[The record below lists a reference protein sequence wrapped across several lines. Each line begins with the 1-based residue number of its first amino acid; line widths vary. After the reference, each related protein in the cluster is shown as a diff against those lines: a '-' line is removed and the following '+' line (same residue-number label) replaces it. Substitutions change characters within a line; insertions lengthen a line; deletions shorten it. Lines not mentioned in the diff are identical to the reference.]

1 MTKSELSRLIKYG
14 ESQTVSLKALRTKP
28 STLARP
34 MVSFSNTNDRVL
46 IVGVD
51 DKTRKIHGAK
61 TTKEREEGLDNI
73 HKTARQCCQ
82 PNVDILKIEEIET
95 PDGMVF
101 LVSIAKDPDEV
112 YVTEGGV
119 LVRKGTMDI
128 KPSNYDIQLL
138 FSKRNKFKFEE
149 EIVNNATLEDIDF
162 SRITKFKREYF
173 KNRKKRLSS
182 DDTNILRQFGCM
194 RRVGKKD
201 VPTVAGILCFGKIP
215 RQFFSLDYIHIF
227 RYGAP
232 EKDSS
237 AKIGDNYIDSGTLSE
252 MISEAYEYITDA
264 LNKELIPY
272 KNPDTGRREYIPKYP
287 YLVIREAI
295 ANAVTHREYHPFVKN
310 GIDILWFSDRIEI
323 LNPGLLLDPITPENI
338 YIVRNK
344 QRNPNIAGILTGYG
358 YAEQIGEGMQ
368 LFKRECNRHPLK
380 PKYPEYR
387 EWVDTT
393 VTVLHPAEVGV
404 QKEERI
410 SFEGLNERQK
420 KAVNFVIEKGRIG
433 RREYVEI
440 NNISERTAARDLKDL
455 LEKGVFITNNKRGW
469 ALRYL
474 LRQ

>member
-34 MVSFSNTNDRVL
+34 MVSFSNTNDGLL
-46 IVGVD
+46 IVGVN

-61 TTKEREEGLDNI
+61 TTKQREEGLDNI
-73 HKTARQCCQ
+73 HKAAKQCCQ
-82 PNVDILKIEEIET
+82 PNVDVSKIEEIET

-101 LVSIAKDPDEV
+101 VVSITKDPDEV
-112 YVTEGGV
+112 YVTEGAV
-119 LVRKGTMDI
+119 LVRKGTMDV

-138 FSKRNKFKFEE
+138 FSKRNKLKFEE
-149 EIVNNATLEDIDF
+149 EIVDSVTLEDIDF
-162 SRITKFKREYF
+162 SRIVKFRKEYF

-182 DDTNILRQFGCM
+182 DDTNILRQFGCI

-201 VPTVAGILCFGKIP
+201 VPRAAGILCFGKIP

-252 MISEAYEYITDA
+252 MISEAYEYITDG

-338 YIVRNK
+338 YMVRNK

-404 QKEERI
+404 QKEGRI
-410 SFEGLNERQK
+410 SFEGLSERQK
-420 KAVNFVIEKGRIG
+420 KAIEYIKKKGSVSNKEYRNIFKISAATAKRELQDLVKKKICKTRGAGPSLKYIIG
-433 RREYVEI
+433 
-440 NNISERTAARDLKDL
+440 
-455 LEKGVFITNNKRGW
+455 
-469 ALRYL
+469 
-474 LRQ
+474 

>member
-1 MTKSELSRLIKYG
+1 MTKSELSRLTKYG

-34 MVSFSNTNDRVL
+34 MVSFSNTNDGLL

-61 TTKEREEGLDNI
+61 TIKQREEGLDNT
-73 HKTARQCCQ
+73 HKAAKQCCQ
-82 PNVDILKIEEIET
+82 PNVDVSKIEEIET

-101 LVSIAKDPDEV
+101 VVSITKDPDEV
-112 YVTEGGV
+112 YVTEGAV
-119 LVRKGTMDI
+119 LVRKGTVDV

-138 FSKRNKFKFEE
+138 FSKRNKLKFEE
-149 EIVNNATLEDIDF
+149 EIVDSATLEDIDF
-162 SRITKFKREYF
+162 SRIVKFRKEYF
-173 KNRKKRLSS
+173 KNRKKRLSG
-182 DDTNILRQFGCM
+182 DDTNILRQFGCI

-201 VPTVAGILCFGKIP
+201 VPTVTGILCFGKIP

-252 MISEAYEYITDA
+252 MISEAYEYITDG

-338 YIVRNK
+338 YMVRNK

-404 QKEERI
+404 QKEGRI
-410 SFEGLNERQK
+410 SFEGLSERQK
-420 KAVNFVIEKGRIG
+420 KAIEYIKKKGSVSNKEYRNIFKISAATAKRELQDLVKKKICKTRGAGPSLKYIIG
-433 RREYVEI
+433 
-440 NNISERTAARDLKDL
+440 
-455 LEKGVFITNNKRGW
+455 
-469 ALRYL
+469 
-474 LRQ
+474 

>member
-1 MTKSELSRLIKYG
+1 MD
-14 ESQTVSLKALRTKP
+14 VSK
-28 STLARP
+28 
-34 MVSFSNTNDRVL
+34 V
-46 IVGVD
+46 
-51 DKTRKIHGAK
+51 
-61 TTKEREEGLDNI
+61 
-73 HKTARQCCQ
+73 
-82 PNVDILKIEEIET
+82 EEIET

-101 LVSIAKDPDEV
+101 VVSITKDPDEV
-112 YVTEGGV
+112 YVTEGAV
-119 LVRKGTMDI
+119 LVRKGTMDV

-138 FSKRNKFKFEE
+138 FSKRNKLKFEE
-149 EIVNNATLEDIDF
+149 EIVDSATLEDIDF

-173 KNRKKRLSS
+173 KNRKKQLSG
-182 DDTNILRQFGCM
+182 DDTNILRQFGCI

-201 VPTVAGILCFGKIP
+201 VPTVTGILCFGKIP

-252 MISEAYEYITDA
+252 MISEAYEYITDG

-338 YIVRNK
+338 YMVRNK

-404 QKEERI
+404 QKEGRI
-410 SFEGLNERQK
+410 SFEGLSERQK
-420 KAVNFVIEKGRIG
+420 KAIEYIKKKGSVSNKEYRNIFKISAATAKRELQDLVKKKICKTRGAGPSLKYIIG
-433 RREYVEI
+433 
-440 NNISERTAARDLKDL
+440 
-455 LEKGVFITNNKRGW
+455 
-469 ALRYL
+469 
-474 LRQ
+474 

>member
-34 MVSFSNTNDRVL
+34 MVSFSNTN
-46 IVGVD
+46 
-51 DKTRKIHGAK
+51 KAAK
-61 TTKEREEGLDNI
+61 
-73 HKTARQCCQ
+73 QCCQ
-82 PNVDILKIEEIET
+82 PNVDVSKIEEIET

-101 LVSIAKDPDEV
+101 VVSITKDPDEV
-112 YVTEGGV
+112 YVTEGAV
-119 LVRKGTMDI
+119 LVRKGTMDV

-138 FSKRNKFKFEE
+138 FSKRNKLKFEE
-149 EIVNNATLEDIDF
+149 EIVDSATLEDIDF
-162 SRITKFKREYF
+162 SRIVKFRKEYF
-173 KNRKKRLSS
+173 KNRKKRLSG
-182 DDTNILRQFGCM
+182 DDTNILRQFGCI

-201 VPTVAGILCFGKIP
+201 VPTVTGILCFGKIP

-252 MISEAYEYITDA
+252 MISEAYEYITDG

-338 YIVRNK
+338 YMVRNK

-404 QKEERI
+404 QKEGRI
-410 SFEGLNERQK
+410 SFEGLSERQK
-420 KAVNFVIEKGRIG
+420 KAIEYIKKKGSVSNKEYRNIFKISAATAKRELQDLVKKKICKTRGAGPSLKYIIG
-433 RREYVEI
+433 
-440 NNISERTAARDLKDL
+440 
-455 LEKGVFITNNKRGW
+455 
-469 ALRYL
+469 
-474 LRQ
+474 

>member
-1 MTKSELSRLIKYG
+1 MTRPELSRLIKYG
-14 ESQTVSLKALRTKP
+14 ESQTVSLKSLRSKP

-34 MVSFSNTNDRVL
+34 MVSLSNTNDGLL
-46 IVGVD
+46 IIGVD

-61 TTKEREEGLDNI
+61 TTKQREEGLDNI
-73 HKTARQCCQ
+73 HKAAKQCCQ
-82 PNVDILKIEEIET
+82 PNVDISKIGEVET

-101 LVSIAKDPDEV
+101 VVSITKDPDEV
-112 YVTEGGV
+112 YVTEGAV
-119 LVRKGTMDI
+119 LVRKGTMDV

-149 EIVNNATLEDIDF
+149 EIVDGATLEDIDF
-162 SRITKFKREYF
+162 SRIVKFRKEYF
-173 KNRKKRLSS
+173 KNRKKQLSG
-182 DDTNILRQFGCM
+182 DDTNILRQFGCIKKA
-194 RRVGKKD
+194 GKKD

-272 KNPDTGRREYIPKYP
+272 KNPDTGKREYIPKYP

-338 YIVRNK
+338 YMVRNK

-368 LFKRECNRHPLK
+368 LFKRECKRHPLK

-404 QKEERI
+404 QKEGRI

-420 KAVNFVIEKGRIG
+420 KAIEYIKKKGSVSNKEYRNIFKISAATAKRELQDLVKKNICKTRGAGPSLKYIIG
-433 RREYVEI
+433 
-440 NNISERTAARDLKDL
+440 
-455 LEKGVFITNNKRGW
+455 
-469 ALRYL
+469 
-474 LRQ
+474 